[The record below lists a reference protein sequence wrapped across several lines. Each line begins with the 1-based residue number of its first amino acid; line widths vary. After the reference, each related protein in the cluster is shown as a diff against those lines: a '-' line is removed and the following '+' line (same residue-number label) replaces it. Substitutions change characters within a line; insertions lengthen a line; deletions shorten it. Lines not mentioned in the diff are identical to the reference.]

1 MDLEADSPFTRT
13 AQASLIVF
21 VDLHDKAHSKCA
33 NNNQGKTG
41 YYIENYSRRIILK
54 IRPPYPSFSHGGC
67 HTGFDILS
75 QFLKHFLTSLNSNVS
90 RPSVSWSQHVIIK
103 KGVYYIVKIGH
114 RQRHD

>member
-1 MDLEADSPFTRT
+1 MDLEADNPFTRT

-54 IRPPYPSFSHGGC
+54 IRPTYPSFSLGGC

-75 QFLKHFLTSLNSNVS
+75 QFLKHFLTSLFECLSAVCQLVS
-90 RPSVSWSQHVIIK
+90 ACYNKERGLLHSENWSLSTL
-103 KGVYYIVKIGH
+103 
-114 RQRHD
+114 